1 VKKSLVILSR
11 EDDEGSRRRRPQPHR
26 DGRRIL
32 RSFAVCAAQDDT
44 SEENAMAA
52 LTDKVR
58 ADMTEAMKAQ
68 EKERLSTLR
77 MLQSALKNE
86 QINVGH
92 ELSDEEAMTVIRK
105 AMKQRQ
111 DSIEQFTNAGRTEM
125 AEKERVEMELL
136 KTYLPAE
143 LTAEELENGIREII
157 ASTGAQSKKDLGKVM
172 KEATARFKG
181 RVDGKKVQ
189 EVVSRLLP

>member
-1 VKKSLVILSR
+1 MSLTEQI
-11 EDDEGSRRRRPQPHR
+11 
-26 DGRRIL
+26 
-32 RSFAVCAAQDDT
+32 
-44 SEENAMAA
+44 
-52 LTDKVR
+52 R
-58 ADMTEAMKAQ
+58 ADLTSAMKAQ

-92 ELSDEEAMTVIRK
+92 ELSNEEAMTIIRK
-105 AMKQRQ
+105 AVKQRL
-111 DSIEQFTNAGRTEM
+111 DSIEQYTNAGRAEL
-125 AEKERVEMELL
+125 AEKERSEMELL

-143 LTAEELENGIREII
+143 LSDEELESGLREII

-189 EVVSRLLP
+189 EAVSRLLP